1 MFLRNGL
8 EPAHLLIV
16 VLAFVLIF
24 GWKRLPEMARSLG
37 RSARVFKSE
46 VDQMKAEQGTG
57 VQTEDRVGPATMT
70 PVAPESPVTESE
82 LQAAVRRAEEAEQ
95 RAAKAL
101 AELDRSRSRAS
112 G

>member
-46 VDQMKAEQGTG
+46 VDQMKAEQATG
-57 VQTEDRVGPATMT
+57 AAAEDAATTTPATSAAT
-70 PVAPESPVTESE
+70 SGTETD

-95 RAAKAL
+95 RAAQAL
-101 AELDRSRSRAS
+101 ADLERSGTQAGS
-112 G
+112 